1 MTLLQPRELGTFGL
15 YQVGI
20 PLEVPGVC
28 VGPED
33 LPLDDWITICKLA
46 QPDGSIQFYGGCYH
60 CIRPD
65 GVEAF
70 VPWCEVCEP
79 QAPPP
84 PDDPPP
90 PPPPAPRP
98 APCLA
103 LGQQLGLGDVN
114 GDGFV
119 TYADAVLIGQHLAG
133 IQPPLTDAQIAR
145 ANVTGRTLGADDEL
159 FIAQYAVGMRDTFP
173 NCDPPPD
180 NRLGVGLAIGLV
192 AVLFVAASR
201 K

>member
-1 MTLLQPRELGTFGL
+1 
-15 YQVGI
+15 
-20 PLEVPGVC
+20 
-28 VGPED
+28 
-33 LPLDDWITICKLA
+33 
-46 QPDGSIQFYGGCYH
+46 
-60 CIRPD
+60 
-65 GVEAF
+65 
-70 VPWCEVCEP
+70 
-79 QAPPP
+79 
-84 PDDPPP
+84 
-90 PPPPAPRP
+90 
-98 APCLA
+98 
-103 LGQQLGLGDVN
+103 VN